1 MDVFAAFVRKEF
13 LHIFRDKRTML
24 ILLVMPVV
32 MIVIFGFALS
42 NEINNINL
50 AVVSSQR
57 NEMVRQLV
65 ERFDANHYFTI
76 VGEYATAEPVEHL
89 LRAGKANM
97 AIVFGADFDR
107 QPSVQ
112 LIVDAS
118 NPNIASNEVFYT
130 SSVIRKA
137 MAEMRPTTQDEAVVT
152 THLRMLYNPQ
162 MRSSYNF
169 VPGIMG
175 LIFILISALMT
186 SISIVR
192 EKEQGTME
200 VLLASPVR
208 PIYIILSK
216 MVPYLVISC
225 FNLLTILLLAY
236 LLLDVPVTGGIA
248 GLCILSLVYIILSLA
263 LGLFISTVVNTQAV
277 AMLGSVM
284 TLMLPVM
291 LLSGMIF
298 PIESMPKVLQ
308 YISDVIPA
316 KWYIM
321 AARKMMIEGQTLAQ
335 VYVEASILT
344 GMTVVLMVLSLKN
357 FKNRLG

>member
-1 MDVFAAFVRKEF
+1 MKVFAAFVRKEF

-24 ILLVMPVV
+24 ILLVMPVL

-50 AVVSSQR
+50 VVVSSQR
-57 NEMVRQLV
+57 SETVRRLV
-65 ERFDANHYFTI
+65 ERFASNPYFTI
-76 VGEYATAEPVEHL
+76 VGEYATTEPAMHL
-89 LRAGKANM
+89 LRTGDAGM
-97 AIVFGADFDR
+97 AIVLDSDFDR

-118 NPNIASNEVFYT
+118 NPNMASNEVFYA
-130 SSVIRKA
+130 SSVIRQA
-137 MAEMRPTTQDEAVVT
+137 MSDVFPVSAEQASVT

-175 LIFILISALMT
+175 LVFILISALMT

-200 VLLASPVR
+200 VLLVSPVR

-225 FNLLTILLLAY
+225 FNLLTILFLAY
-236 LLLDVPVTGGIA
+236 FLLDVPMSGGIV

-263 LGLFISTVVNTQAV
+263 LGLFISTVVNTQSV
-277 AMLGSVM
+277 AMLGSVIG
-284 TLMLPVM
+284 LMLPVM

-298 PIESMPKVLQ
+298 PIESMPLLLQ

-321 AARKMMIEGQTLAQ
+321 AARKMMIEGQSLGQ

-344 GMTVVLMVLSLKN
+344 GMTIALMTLSLKN

>member
-1 MDVFAAFVRKEF
+1 MNVFAAFVRKEF
-13 LHIFRDKRTML
+13 FHIFRDRRTML
-24 ILLVMPVV
+24 ILLVMPVL

-42 NEINNINL
+42 NEINNIDV
-50 AVVSSQR
+50 AIVSSQR
-57 NEMVRQLV
+57 SETVRQLV
-65 ERFDANHYFTI
+65 THFEANPYFTV
-76 VGEYATAEPVEHL
+76 VGEYATAEPVEGL
-89 LRAGKANM
+89 LRAGKAKM

-107 QPSVQ
+107 QPSAQ

-118 NPNIASNEVFYT
+118 NPNMASSEVFYA
-130 SSVIRKA
+130 SSVIRGA
-137 MAEMRPTTQDEAVVT
+137 MAEVLPSNAEQATVT

-162 MRSSYNF
+162 MRSAYNF

-200 VLLASPVR
+200 VLLVSPVR
-208 PIYIILSK
+208 PIYIVISK
-216 MVPYLVISC
+216 MVPYLVIAC

-236 LLLDVPVTGGIA
+236 FLLDVPMSGGIL
-248 GLCILSLVYIILSLA
+248 GLCVLSLVYIILSLA
-263 LGLFISTVVNTQAV
+263 LGLFISTIAKTQVV
-277 AMLGSVM
+277 AMLGSMM
-284 TLMLPVM
+284 TLLLPVM
-291 LLSGMIF
+291 MLSGMIF
-298 PIESMPKVLQ
+298 PIESMPPLLQ
-308 YISDVIPA
+308 YISNIIPA

-321 AARKMMIEGQTLAQ
+321 AARKMMIEGQTLSQ

-344 GMTVVLMVLSLKN
+344 GMTVALMALSLKN

>member
-1 MDVFAAFVRKEF
+1 
-13 LHIFRDKRTML
+13 ML
-24 ILLVMPVV
+24 ILLVMPVL

-42 NEINNINL
+42 NEINNIDL

-57 NEMVRQLV
+57 SETVRRLV
-65 ERFDANHYFTI
+65 ARFESNPYFTV
-76 VGEYATAEPVEHL
+76 VGEYATARPIEPQ
-89 LRAGKANM
+89 LRAGKAEM
-97 AIVFGADFDR
+97 AIVFGPDFDR
-107 QPSVQ
+107 EPSIQ

-118 NPNIASNEVFYT
+118 NPNIAANEVFYA
-130 SSVIRKA
+130 SSIIREA
-137 MAEMRPTTQDEAVVT
+137 MASEMPAARKEAVVT
-152 THLRMLYNPQ
+152 THMRMLYNPQ

-175 LIFILISALMT
+175 LTFILISALMT

-200 VLLASPVR
+200 VLLASPVK
-208 PIYIILSK
+208 PIYIIFSK
-216 MVPYLVISC
+216 MVPYLVIAC
-225 FNLLTILLLAY
+225 FNLLTILILAY
-236 LLLDVPVTGGIA
+236 FLLDVPMTGGIA
-248 GLCILSLVYIILSLA
+248 GLCVLSLVYIVLSLA

-284 TLMLPVM
+284 LLMLPVM

-298 PIESMPKVLQ
+298 PIESMPPLLQ
-308 YISDVIPA
+308 YISNVIPA

-344 GMTVVLMVLSLKN
+344 GMTVALMALSLKN

>member
-1 MDVFAAFVRKEF
+1 
-13 LHIFRDKRTML
+13 ML
-24 ILLVMPVV
+24 ILLVMPVL

-42 NEINNINL
+42 NEINNIDL

-57 NEMVRQLV
+57 SETVRRLV
-65 ERFDANHYFTI
+65 ARFESNPYFTV
-76 VGEYATAEPVEHL
+76 VGEYATARPIEPQ
-89 LRAGKANM
+89 LRAGNAEM
-97 AIVFGADFDR
+97 AIVFGPDFDR
-107 QPSVQ
+107 EPSIQ
-112 LIVDAS
+112 LNVDAS
-118 NPNIASNEVFYT
+118 NPNIAANEVFYA
-130 SSVIRKA
+130 SSIIREA
-137 MAEMRPTTQDEAVVT
+137 MASEMPAARKEAVVT
-152 THLRMLYNPQ
+152 THMRMLYNPQ

-175 LIFILISALMT
+175 LTFILISALMT

-200 VLLASPVR
+200 VLLASPVK
-208 PIYIILSK
+208 PIYIIFSK
-216 MVPYLVISC
+216 MVPYLVIAC
-225 FNLLTILLLAY
+225 FNLLTILFLAY
-236 LLLDVPVTGGIA
+236 FLLDVPMTGGIA
-248 GLCILSLVYIILSLA
+248 GLCVLSLVYIVLSLA

-284 TLMLPVM
+284 LLMLPVM

-298 PIESMPKVLQ
+298 PIESMPPLLQ
-308 YISDVIPA
+308 YISNVIPA

-344 GMTVVLMVLSLKN
+344 GMTVALMALSLKN

>member
-1 MDVFAAFVRKEF
+1 
-13 LHIFRDKRTML
+13 
-24 ILLVMPVV
+24 
-32 MIVIFGFALS
+32 
-42 NEINNINL
+42 
-50 AVVSSQR
+50 
-57 NEMVRQLV
+57 
-65 ERFDANHYFTI
+65 
-76 VGEYATAEPVEHL
+76 
-89 LRAGKANM
+89 
-97 AIVFGADFDR
+97 
-107 QPSVQ
+107 
-112 LIVDAS
+112 
-118 NPNIASNEVFYT
+118 
-130 SSVIRKA
+130 
-137 MAEMRPTTQDEAVVT
+137 
-152 THLRMLYNPQ
+152 
-162 MRSSYNF
+162 
-169 VPGIMG
+169 MG

-335 VYVEASILT
+335 VYLEASILT
-344 GMTVVLMVLSLKN
+344 GMTVVLMALSLKN